1 MPGDLGSKP
10 FDGEGLPT
18 RKNVVVER
26 GVLKSYLLD
35 TYAARK
41 LGLAST
47 GNAARSV
54 GEASSVGATNLYL
67 APGMATPEA
76 IVRSVTRGLY
86 VTELIGFGIN
96 MVTGEIGR
104 ASCRERM

>member
-1 MPGDLGSKP
+1 VEQGIL
-10 FDGEGLPT
+10 
-18 RKNVVVER
+18 KNYLARHLR
-26 GVLKSYLLD
+26 GPQ
-35 TYAARK
+35 A
-41 LGLAST
+41 GLAST

-67 APGMATPEA
+67 APGKATPEA

-96 MVTGEIGR
+96 MVTGDYSR
-104 ASCRERM
+104 VRRLLDRKTARLA